1 MNSLDCKRN
10 NEQSKTSS
18 KLLQRMTKILDSKM
32 HLHYIRA
39 LRFQPNLYLSDALQ
53 MVLQSTCDHKSMKTF
68 VIKEIREI
76 DLAPNAIPRPNRTAS
91 KRVTHCERVRKLL
104 QLELFIIPQIKAN
117 AEKMWPHGVR
127 SEIKSIIIPMNR
139 YECDMIKPND
149 VAPTQV

>member
-76 DLAPNAIPRPNRTAS
+76 DLAPNAIPGQIGPLPN
-91 KRVTHCERVRKLL
+91 E
-104 QLELFIIPQIKAN
+104 
-117 AEKMWPHGVR
+117 
-127 SEIKSIIIPMNR
+127 
-139 YECDMIKPND
+139 
-149 VAPTQV
+149 